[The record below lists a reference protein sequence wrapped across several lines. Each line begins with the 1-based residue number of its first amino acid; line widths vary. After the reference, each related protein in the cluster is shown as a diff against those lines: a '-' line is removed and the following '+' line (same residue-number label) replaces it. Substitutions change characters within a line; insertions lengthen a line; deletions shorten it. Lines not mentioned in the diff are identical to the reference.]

1 MTRHK
6 ALSAPHH
13 GPTMP
18 SAHDSHYKL
27 LFSHPEMV
35 RDLLIGFVPGDWSQ
49 TAQFDS
55 LERVNASY
63 VSDTDRQRHEDMV
76 WRLKVGPHWVWVYL
90 LLEFQSQPDEWM
102 AVRMMAYVSL
112 LSQHLI
118 KEGQLEQGKLPAL
131 IPIVLYN
138 GGRSWKSPTNVADCF
153 VPSLPG
159 LVPFRPQLRYH
170 LIDEARLQLSS
181 TPGVRNV
188 ASALFQ
194 LERSNT
200 PTDIAHLATAVGE
213 ALQAP
218 EHQPL
223 RRTVNLWLRRL
234 IRRKMPDIA
243 AAELDQIDDLLKGP
257 TMLEETL
264 ERLYTEAIEKGL
276 AKGQS
281 IGMSQGLSQ
290 GLSQGASQ
298 LLGRLLE
305 QRFGPLPEWASQRLQ
320 SASSPQLEHWA
331 DQLFTASTLETLLAT
346 QDSAG

>member
-1 MTRHK
+1 MMTYV
-6 ALSAPHH
+6 ALLA
-13 GPTMP
+13 
-18 SAHDSHYKL
+18 
-27 LFSHPEMV
+27 
-35 RDLLIGFVPGDWSQ
+35 
-49 TAQFDS
+49 
-55 LERVNASY
+55 
-63 VSDTDRQRHEDMV
+63 
-76 WRLKVGPHWVWVYL
+76 
-90 LLEFQSQPDEWM
+90 
-102 AVRMMAYVSL
+102 
-112 LSQHLI
+112 QHLI
-118 KEGQLEQGKLPAL
+118 KEGQLDQARLPAL

-138 GGRSWKSPTNVADCF
+138 GGRPWRSPTDVADCF
-153 VPSLPG
+153 APSLPG
-159 LVPFRPQLRYH
+159 LARFRPRLRYH

-200 PTDIAHLATAVGE
+200 PTDIAHLAVAVGE
-213 ALQAP
+213 ALEAP
-218 EHQPL
+218 EHQAL

-290 GLSQGASQ
+290 GASQ
-298 LLGRLLE
+298 LLSRLLE
-305 QRFGPLPEWASQRLQ
+305 QRFGPLPAWARQRLQ
-320 SASSPQLEHWA
+320 SAASPQLEHWA
-331 DQLFTASTLETLLAT
+331 DQLFTASTLETLLA
-346 QDSAG
+346 SPPPAG

>member
-1 MTRHK
+1 MDAMSTK
-6 ALSAPHH
+6 
-13 GPTMP
+13 
-18 SAHDSHYKL
+18 HDSSYKL

-35 RDLLIGFVPGDWSQ
+35 RDLLLGFVPGEWSQ
-49 TAQFDS
+49 IAQFDT
-55 LERVNASY
+55 LERLNASY
-63 VSDTDRQRHEDMV
+63 VSDHERQRHDDMV
-76 WRLKVGPHWVWVYL
+76 WRLQVGPHWVWVYL

-102 AVRMMAYVSL
+102 TVRMMTYVSL
-112 LSQHLI
+112 LGQHLI
-118 KEGQLEQGKLPAL
+118 RESRLDQGRLPAL

-138 GGRSWKSPTNVADCF
+138 GARRWKSPTDVADCF
-153 VPSLPG
+153 APSLPG
-159 LVPFRPQLRYH
+159 LASFRPRLRYH
-170 LIDEARLQLSS
+170 LIDEARMQLSS

-200 PTDIAHLATAVGE
+200 PSDIAQLAAAVGE

-276 AKGQS
+276 SK
-281 IGMSQGLSQ
+281 GMSQGLSQ
-290 GLSQGASQ
+290 GQSQGACQ
-298 LLGRLLE
+298 MLTRMVV
-305 QRFGPLPEWASQRLQ
+305 QRFGPLPDGVLQRLQ
-320 SASSPQLEHWA
+320 SANASQLEHWA
-331 DQLFTASTLETLLAT
+331 DQLFTVPSLDTLLNGPAPG
-346 QDSAG
+346 A